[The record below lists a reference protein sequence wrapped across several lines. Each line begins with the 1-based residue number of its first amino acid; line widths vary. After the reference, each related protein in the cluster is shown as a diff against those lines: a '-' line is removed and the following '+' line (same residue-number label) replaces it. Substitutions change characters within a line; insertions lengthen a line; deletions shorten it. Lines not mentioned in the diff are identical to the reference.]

1 MKLYHGSDIIVSCP
15 DIHKGKPYKDFGQGF
30 YLSDNFEQAL
40 DMGKRVASR
49 IDENG
54 VPVVSTYEFDESFL
68 KNGFLQV
75 KMFDSYSEE
84 WAEFV
89 LRNRNRNIPQPIHNY
104 DIVYGPIADDS
115 VVRQMR
121 RFELGDISME
131 ELMRELKYPMGIT
144 FQYFFGSERAL
155 QKLTFLC

>member
-54 VPVVSTYEFDESFL
+54 VPVVSTYDF
-68 KNGFLQV
+68 
-75 KMFDSYSEE
+75 
-84 WAEFV
+84 
-89 LRNRNRNIPQPIHNY
+89 
-104 DIVYGPIADDS
+104 
-115 VVRQMR
+115 
-121 RFELGDISME
+121 
-131 ELMRELKYPMGIT
+131 
-144 FQYFFGSERAL
+144 
-155 QKLTFLC
+155 